1 VALAV
6 NLPSDG
12 SIGGADVVV
21 TSGASC
27 RACVEGDIS
36 SHTHLGINNHTTDH
50 VRVEVVFII
59 DNGKHLSMYSNSTGN
74 VLLAECQESLH
85 GKVAEDAIIEGS
97 LVLVDRATR
106 TSSRM
111 GPVHLV
117 GLADFHSHA
126 VLPLVLHGE
135 LLIVGIVVVATESI
149 ADLLALRKSTR
160 TSGPIGPLRVPMG
173 TVAVLVVLAD
183 GVVFGAQVPV
193 HVHRAHAAREVVLGV
208 GLDVAH
214 VDVPGVAQRD
224 VGAGLGLD
232 VEVRAQPVGQGQ
244 LRPGAHVGGGVI
256 VEQGQVLALQ
266 EGAFLGVGV
275 GVGAIG
281 RLVATAPA
289 QGIARVDLAG
299 RGGDRGG
306 CRLGDR
312 LGRLVVSGVLRQ
324 DDGGDEEADGRQAEE
339 PDETLQRRRVVLWIA
354 AVRIGHG
361 LQATG
366 KREQGK
372 PQGLGAGPKGRG
384 SAARADQQK
393 SCG

>member
-111 GPVHLV
+111 GPVHLI
-117 GLADFHSHA
+117 GLTNFHSDT
-126 VLPLVLHGE
+126 VLPLVFLGE
-135 LLIVGIVVVATESI
+135 LLIFSIIVVTTESI
-149 ADLLALRKSTR
+149 ADLTLGKSTCTLSPIRRVSISIR
-160 TSGPIGPLRVPMG
+160 TI
-173 TVAVLVVLAD
+173 TVLIVLVDRVVL
-183 GVVFGAQVPV
+183 GTQVPV

-208 GLDVAH
+208 RLKVTNIKIAKVA
-214 VDVPGVAQRD
+214 
-224 VGAGLGLD
+224 
-232 VEVRAQPVGQGQ
+232 
-244 LRPGAHVGGGVI
+244 
-256 VEQGQVLALQ
+256 
-266 EGAFLGVGV
+266 
-275 GVGAIG
+275 
-281 RLVATAPA
+281 
-289 QGIARVDLAG
+289 
-299 RGGDRGG
+299 
-306 CRLGDR
+306 
-312 LGRLVVSGVLRQ
+312 
-324 DDGGDEEADGRQAEE
+324 
-339 PDETLQRRRVVLWIA
+339 
-354 AVRIGHG
+354 
-361 LQATG
+361 
-366 KREQGK
+366 
-372 PQGLGAGPKGRG
+372 
-384 SAARADQQK
+384 
-393 SCG
+393 